1 MSYKAKMRTLLIL
14 ISIVA
19 FLSPAQSQKVVSAK
33 SQPTKLELNPEYK
46 RGLPPVLFAALF
58 FEDDNNNGI
67 LEANEKAKI
76 TLDIR
81 NQGKGPAQDLRITVK
96 DNVVDPYLTIGT
108 IGTIPF
114 LLPNEQ
120 KRIVIP
126 LSAGMDIKT
135 SEHKLTIEIKEYFGY
150 DTDPAYLYVNTI
162 QFQEPKLAFAGLE
175 VVDLGEGTQAIRQ
188 DGKLQAGEQV
198 KVKIT
203 IQNQGQNVSKNTR
216 YSLKSRDQNIFI
228 PDGEGTLGDLGIGEV
243 KEVWITI
250 SPNKRVTSTGNLPL
264 FLTLMND
271 PKRGQLV
278 DQMLP
283 VTLDQKPPEPVIL
296 SVKADMDKLQKQVAR
311 FEVNSDR
318 MTANVGSV
326 IDIRQVSPSKI
337 NRSNAIAV
345 VIGVEKYDYFVAAPY
360 AENDANLLQNYFK
373 NALGIEK
380 VYTYKSKDVS
390 GYFFDNTFDPSFGEL
405 QKAINKGETDLFV
418 FYSGHGI
425 PSKNGSMVYLLPSD
439 GRLEAIERQGY
450 DLNKLYANLQKLG
463 AKSVTVF
470 MDACFSGASRGSEQ
484 YKTENLTAMKG
495 GLRIKPNVDQ
505 PWIADPAFTVFA
517 SSEFS
522 ETSLSFDPS
531 ETGLFTYYLC
541 AGMQGKADA
550 NGDKKIS
557 SGELSRYVIERV
569 KETSMKIRGLQTPQF
584 HGDENVVLVE
594 Y

>member
-1 MSYKAKMRTLLIL
+1 MRTFFMLSIL
-14 ISIVA
+14 VV
-19 FLSPAQSQKVVSAK
+19 FLSPVFSQKVVSSR
-33 SQPTKLELNPEYK
+33 SQPTKLELKPEYK
-46 RGLPPVLFAALF
+46 RGLPPILYAVLS

-96 DNVVDPYLTIGT
+96 DNVIDAYLTIGT
-108 IGTIPF
+108 IGTVPF

-126 LSAGMDIKT
+126 LSAGMEVK
-135 SEHKLTIEIKEYFGY
+135 SAEHKLTIEIKEYFGY
-150 DTDPAYLYVNTI
+150 DMDPAYLYINTI
-162 QFQEPKLAFAGLE
+162 QFQEPKMAFSGIE

-203 IQNQGQNVSKNTR
+203 VQNLGQNVSPNTN
-216 YSLKSRDQNIFI
+216 YSIKSRDQNIYI
-228 PDGEGTLGDLGIGEV
+228 TDGEGNLGDLGIGEV
-243 KEVWITI
+243 KEMWVTI
-250 SPNKRVTSTGNLPL
+250 SPNKRVTTTGNLPL
-264 FLTLMND
+264 FLTLLND
-271 PKRGQLV
+271 YRRGQLV

-283 VTLDQKPPEPVIL
+283 ITLDQKPPEPVIL
-296 SVKADMDKLQKQVAR
+296 TVKADVDKLQKQVAR

-318 MTANVGSV
+318 MTANVGNV
-326 IDIRQVSPSKI
+326 IDIRQVPQSKTH
-337 NRSNAIAV
+337 RSNAIAV
-345 VIGVEKYDYFVAAPY
+345 VIGVEKYDHFVSAPY
-360 AENDANLLQNYFK
+360 ADNDATVLQNYFK
-373 NALGIEK
+373 TALGIEK
-380 VYTYKSKDVS
+380 VYTYKSKEVS
-390 GYFFDNTFDPSFGEL
+390 GFFFDNTFDPSFGEL
-405 QKAINKGETDLFV
+405 QKAIKKGETDLFI

-425 PSKNGSMVYLLPSD
+425 PSKDGSMVFLLPSD
-439 GRLEAIERQGY
+439 GRIEAIDRQGY
-450 DLNKLYANLQKLG
+450 DLNKLYGNLQKLG

-470 MDACFSGASRGSEQ
+470 MDACFSGASRSSEQ
-484 YKTENLTAMKG
+484 FKAENLISMKG
-495 GLRIKPNVDQ
+495 VLIKPKVDQ
-505 PWIADPAFTVFA
+505 PWVDDPTFTLFT

-541 AGMQGKADA
+541 AGIQGKADKD
-550 NGDKKIS
+550 GDKKITS
-557 SGELSRYVIERV
+557 SELSKYVIESV

>member
-1 MSYKAKMRTLLIL
+1 MRTLLII

-19 FLSPAQSQKVVSAK
+19 FLSPTQSQKVISAK
-33 SQPTKLELNPEYK
+33 SLPTKLELNPEYK
-46 RGLPPVLFAALF
+46 RGLPPILYAVLS

-81 NQGKGPAQDLRITVK
+81 NQGKGPAQDLRVTVK
-96 DNVVDPYLTIGT
+96 DNIIDPNLSIGT
-108 IGTIPF
+108 VGTIPF

-120 KRIVIP
+120 KRIVIQ
-126 LSAGMDIKT
+126 LSAGMDIKAA
-135 SEHKLTIEIKEYFGY
+135 EHKLTIEIKEYFGY
-150 DTDPAYLYVNTI
+150 DMDPAYLYVNTL

-203 IQNQGQNVSKNTR
+203 IQNLGQNVSKNTR
-216 YSLKSRDQNIFI
+216 YTLKSRDQNIFI

-243 KEVWITI
+243 KELWVTI
-250 SPNKRVTSTGNLPL
+250 SPNKRVTTTGNLPL

-337 NRSNAIAV
+337 RRSNAIAV

-495 GLRIKPNVDQ
+495 GVRIKPNVDQ

>member
-1 MSYKAKMRTLLIL
+1 MKTIL
-14 ISIVA
+14 IIISIIA

-33 SQPTKLELNPEYK
+33 SQPTKLEINPEYK
-46 RGLPPVLFAALF
+46 RGLPPILYASLS

-96 DNVVDPYLTIGT
+96 DNIIDPYLSIGT
-108 IGTIPF
+108 IGPIPF
-114 LLPNEQ
+114 LLPNDQ
-120 KRIVIP
+120 QRIVIP
-126 LSAGMDIKT
+126 ISAGMGIK
-135 SEHKLTIEIKEYFGY
+135 SAEHILTIEIKEYFGY
-150 DTDPAYLYVNTI
+150 DMDPAYLYVNTI

-175 VVDLGEGTQAIRQ
+175 VVDLGEGTQAILQ

-216 YSLKSRDQNIFI
+216 YTLTSRDQNIYI
-228 PDGEGTLGDLGIGEV
+228 TDGEGALGDLGIGEV
-243 KEVWITI
+243 KELWVTI
-250 SPNKRVTSTGNLPL
+250 SPNKRVNTTGNLPV
-264 FLTLMND
+264 FLTLLND

-278 DQMLP
+278 DLMLP
-283 VTLDQKPPEPVIL
+283 ISLDKKPPAPVIL

-318 MTANVGSV
+318 MTANVGNV

-337 NRSNAIAV
+337 HRINGIAV
-345 VIGVEKYDYFVAAPY
+345 VIGIEKYDHFVTAPY
-360 AENDANLLQNYFK
+360 AENDASLLQNYFK

-390 GYFFDNTFDPSFGEL
+390 GFFFDNIFDPSFGEL
-405 QKAINKGETDLFV
+405 QKVIKKGETDLFV

-425 PSKNGSMVYLLPSD
+425 PSKDGNVVFLLPSD
-439 GRLEAIERQGY
+439 GRIEAIERQGY
-450 DLNKLYANLQKLG
+450 DLNKLYANLHKIG
-463 AKSVTVF
+463 AKSVTIF

-495 GLRIKPNVDQ
+495 IRIKPNVDQ
-505 PWIADPAFTVFA
+505 PWIADPAFTVFT
-517 SSEFS
+517 SSEFFS
-522 ETSLSFDPS
+522 WNS
-531 ETGLFTYYLC
+531 GLYFSY
-541 AGMQGKADA
+541 
-550 NGDKKIS
+550 
-557 SGELSRYVIERV
+557 
-569 KETSMKIRGLQTPQF
+569 
-584 HGDENVVLVE
+584 
-594 Y
+594 

>member
-1 MSYKAKMRTLLIL
+1 MRTLLII
-14 ISIVA
+14 ISIIA
-19 FLSPAQSQKVVSAK
+19 FLSPVQSQKVVSAK
-33 SQPTKLELNPEYK
+33 SQPTKIELNPEYK
-46 RGLPPVLFAALF
+46 RGLPPILYASLS
-58 FEDDNNNGI
+58 FEDDNNNSI

-81 NQGKGPAQDLRITVK
+81 NQGKGPAQDLRVTVK
-96 DNVVDPYLTIGT
+96 DSIVDPNLLIG
-108 IGTIPF
+108 IVGKIPF

-120 KRIVIP
+120 TRIVIP
-126 LSAGMDIKT
+126 LSAGMEIK
-135 SEHKLTIEIKEYFGY
+135 SAEHKLTLEIKEYFGY
-150 DTDPAYLYVNTI
+150 DMDPAYLYVNTI
-162 QFQEPKLAFAGLE
+162 QFQEPRLAFAGLE

-216 YSLKSRDQNIFI
+216 YTLKSRDQNIFI

-243 KEVWITI
+243 KELWVTI
-250 SPNKRVTSTGNLPL
+250 SPNKRVTTTGNLPL
-264 FLTLMND
+264 FLTLMNEL
-271 PKRGQLV
+271 KRGQLV

-283 VTLDQKPPEPVIL
+283 LNLDQKPPDPVIL
-296 SVKADMDKLQKQVAR
+296 NVRADMDKLQKQVFR
-311 FEVNSDR
+311 YEVNSDR
-318 MTANVGSV
+318 MTVNVGNV
-326 IDIRQVSPSKI
+326 IDIRQVSPSI
-337 NRSNAIAV
+337 IHRRNAIAV
-345 VIGVEKYDYFVAAPY
+345 VIGIEKYDHFVVAPY
-360 AENDANLLQNYFK
+360 AENDASLLQNYFK

-380 VYTYKSKDVS
+380 VYTYKSKEVS
-390 GYFFDNTFDPSFGEL
+390 GFFFDNTFNPSFGEL
-405 QKAINKGETDLFV
+405 QRAIKKGETDLFV

-425 PSKNGSMVYLLPSD
+425 PSKDGSMVFLLPSD
-439 GRLEAIERQGY
+439 GRMEAIESQGY

-495 GLRIKPNVDQ
+495 GVRIKTNVDQ
-505 PWIADPAFTVFA
+505 PWIADPAFTVFV

-541 AGMQGKADA
+541 AGMQGKADLD
-550 NGDKKIS
+550 GDKKIT
-557 SGELSRYVIERV
+557 SGELSRYVIDRV
-569 KETSMKIRGLQTPQF
+569 KETSIKIRGLQTPQF
-584 HGDENVVLVE
+584 HGDENVVLIE

>member
-1 MSYKAKMRTLLIL
+1 MRTLLII
-14 ISIVA
+14 ISIIA
-19 FLSPAQSQKVVSAK
+19 FLSPVQSQKVVSAK
-33 SQPTKLELNPEYK
+33 SQPTKIELNPEYK
-46 RGLPPVLFAALF
+46 RGLPPILYASLS
-58 FEDDNNNGI
+58 FEDDNNNSI

-81 NQGKGPAQDLRITVK
+81 NQGKGPAQDLRVTVK
-96 DNVVDPYLTIGT
+96 DSIVDPNLLIG
-108 IGTIPF
+108 IVGKIPF

-120 KRIVIP
+120 TRIVIP
-126 LSAGMDIKT
+126 LSAGMEIK
-135 SEHKLTIEIKEYFGY
+135 SAEHKLTLEIKEYFGY
-150 DTDPAYLYVNTI
+150 DMDPAYLYVNTI
-162 QFQEPKLAFAGLE
+162 QFQEPRLAFAGLE

-216 YSLKSRDQNIFI
+216 YTLKSRDQNIFI

-243 KEVWITI
+243 KELWVTI
-250 SPNKRVTSTGNLPL
+250 SPNKRVTTTGNLPL
-264 FLTLMND
+264 FLTLMNE

-283 VTLDQKPPEPVIL
+283 LNLDQKPPDPVIL
-296 SVKADMDKLQKQVAR
+296 NVRADMDKLQKQVFR
-311 FEVNSDR
+311 YEVNSDR
-318 MTANVGSV
+318 MTVNVGNV
-326 IDIRQVSPSKI
+326 IDIRQVSPSI
-337 NRSNAIAV
+337 IHRRNAIAV
-345 VIGVEKYDYFVAAPY
+345 VIGIEKYDHFVVAPY
-360 AENDANLLQNYFK
+360 AENDASLLQNYFK

-380 VYTYKSKDVS
+380 VYTYKSKEVS
-390 GYFFDNTFDPSFGEL
+390 GFFFDNTFNTSFGEL
-405 QKAINKGETDLFV
+405 QKAIKKGETDLFV

-425 PSKNGSMVYLLPSD
+425 PSKDGSMVFLLPSD
-439 GRLEAIERQGY
+439 GRMEAIESQGY
-450 DLNKLYANLQKLG
+450 DLNKLYANVQKLG

-495 GLRIKPNVDQ
+495 GVRIKTNVDQ
-505 PWIADPAFTVFA
+505 PWIADPAFTVFV

-541 AGMQGKADA
+541 AGMQGKADLD
-550 NGDKKIS
+550 GDKKIT
-557 SGELSRYVIERV
+557 SGELSRYVIDRV
-569 KETSMKIRGLQTPQF
+569 KETSIKIRGLQTPQF
-584 HGDENVVLVE
+584 HGDENVVLIE